1 MAIIS
6 GNNTTVAFDNTDRF
20 WKTRYSFWSSCYG
33 WLNNIL
39 TSGKNAQDLGG
50 ETDLVYRHN
59 TNGSELNDFHG
70 NGPASSVVQ
79 VSFNDKVSA
88 NKIFK
93 SISVEGTQNIENS
106 ISLVSVNSDNLP
118 VKSFNFGR
126 VKDKGG
132 ILYADI
138 GKNMFIS
145 SANVKCLGVISGV
158 RPISP
163 NSDVVP
169 DDFLP
174 ANYEHPLTEQ
184 ISDADSDAFA
194 ADRYWAI
201 RVQGGDLTA
210 QSKASWREVGGETK
224 YHGGLYFVKEVGGD
238 YVGDYGQISQNLLTG
253 FYSSFRD
260 KNSGIDVRFAADM
273 QDVGRPFAQE
283 SFNIPNHYAG
293 EKILYTRTPFVSTN
307 DQSFVETYFADD
319 GSGNGTLNYETKRY
333 ALYQVSENAVFGDEP
348 RGQYCDLTI
357 AFGSEKFEMY
367 AINLN
372 YEMTSLDH
380 HVEPKKAKR

>member
-1 MAIIS
+1 MAINS
-6 GNNTTVAFDNTDRF
+6 ANNTTVAFDNTDRF

-50 ETDLVYRHN
+50 QTDLVYKHN
-59 TNGSELNDFHG
+59 SSSDLNDFHG
-70 NGPASSVVQ
+70 NGSVASVVQ

-118 VKSFNFGR
+118 VKSFNFGT

-132 ILYADI
+132 ILYADM
-138 GKNMFIS
+138 GKNIFGS
-145 SANVKCLGVISGV
+145 SANVKCLGVITGV
-158 RPISP
+158 RPINPGSAI
-163 NSDVVP
+163 VP
-169 DDFLP
+169 DEFLP
-174 ANYEHPLTEQ
+174 VGYEHPLTDQ
-184 ISDADSDAFA
+184 ISTADEAAFDL
-194 ADRYWAI
+194 DRYWAI
-201 RVQGGDLTA
+201 KVQGGDFTA
-210 QSKASWREVGGETK
+210 QSKPSWREVGGETK

-253 FYSSFRD
+253 LYSLFRD
-260 KNSGIDVRFAADM
+260 KNDGSDVRFAADM
-273 QDVGRPFAQE
+273 QDIGRPSASDTFD
-283 SFNIPNHYAG
+283 IPNHYAG
-293 EKILYTRTPFVSTN
+293 EKILYTRTDFVSTN

-319 GSGNGTLNYETKRY
+319 GSGNGTFNYETKRY

-357 AFGSEKFEMY
+357 ALGAEPFEMY
-367 AINLN
+367 ALNLN
-372 YEMTSLDH
+372 YEPTNLDH
-380 HVEPKKAKR
+380 SS

>member
-1 MAIIS
+1 
-6 GNNTTVAFDNTDRF
+6 
-20 WKTRYSFWSSCYG
+20 
-33 WLNNIL
+33 LNNIL

-50 ETDLVYRHN
+50 EVDLVYRHN

-70 NGPASSVVQ
+70 NGPAPSVVQ

-118 VKSFNFGR
+118 VKSYNFGT

-132 ILYADI
+132 ILYADM
-138 GKNMFIS
+138 GKNIFGS
-145 SANVKCLGVISGV
+145 SANVKCLGVITGV
-158 RPISP
+158 RPINP
-163 NSDVVP
+163 DSDIVP
-169 DDFLP
+169 DEFLP
-174 ANYEHPLTEQ
+174 VGYEHPLTDQ
-184 ISDADSDAFA
+184 ISTADPDAFGL
-194 ADRYWAI
+194 DRYWAI
-201 RVQGGDLTA
+201 KVQGGDLTA
-210 QSKASWREVGGETK
+210 QSRPSWREVGGETK

-238 YVGDYGQISQNLLTG
+238 YVGDYGLISQTLLTG
-253 FYSSFRD
+253 LYSNFRD
-260 KNSGIDVRFAADM
+260 KNSGSDVRFAADM
-273 QDVGRPFAQE
+273 QDIGRPSE
-283 SFNIPNHYAG
+283 SDTFDIPNHYAG
-293 EKILYTRTPFVSTN
+293 EKILYTRTDFISTN
-307 DQSFVETYFADD
+307 DQSFVETYFSDD
-319 GSGNGTLNYETKRY
+319 GSGNGTFNYETKRY

-357 AFGSEKFEMY
+357 ALGAEPFEMY
-367 AINLN
+367 ALNLN

>member
-1 MAIIS
+1 MAITS
-6 GNNTTVAFDNTDRF
+6 ANNTTVAFDNTDRF

-50 ETDLVYRHN
+50 GVDLVYKHN
-59 TNGSELNDFHG
+59 SSSELNDFHG
-70 NGPASSVVQ
+70 NGSAPSVVQ

-118 VKSFNFGR
+118 VKSYNFGT

-132 ILYADI
+132 ILYADM
-138 GKNMFIS
+138 GKNIFGS
-145 SANVKCLGVISGV
+145 SANVKCLGVITGV
-158 RPISP
+158 RPINP
-163 NSDVVP
+163 DSDIVP
-169 DDFLP
+169 DEFLP
-174 ANYEHPLTEQ
+174 VGYEHPLTDQ
-184 ISDADSDAFA
+184 ISTADEAAFDL
-194 ADRYWAI
+194 DRYWAI
-201 RVQGGDLTA
+201 KVQGGDLTA
-210 QSKASWREVGGETK
+210 QSKPSWREVGGETK

-253 FYSSFRD
+253 LYSLFRD
-260 KNSGIDVRFAADM
+260 KNDGNDVRFAADM
-273 QDVGRPFAQE
+273 QDIGRPSASDTFD
-283 SFNIPNHYAG
+283 IPNHYAG
-293 EKILYTRTPFVSTN
+293 EKILYTRTNFISTN
-307 DQSFVETYFADD
+307 NNSFVETYFADD
-319 GSGNGTLNYETKRY
+319 GSGNGTFNYETKRY
-333 ALYQVSENAVFGDEP
+333 ALYQVNENAVFGDEP

-357 AFGSEKFEMY
+357 ALGSEPFEMY
-367 AINLN
+367 ALNLN

-380 HVEPKKAKR
+380 HVEPKKVKR